1 MNRSTLSSSKNRISI
16 PISKAI
22 DGFMKFKVAEGL
34 SKRTIDSYEFYL
46 NQWME
51 HVGDQDVAKVT
62 ASDLTN
68 YIAWMRTEYKPR
80 RWNGNKD
87 PLSAKSLR
95 NVYIA
100 LRSFYTWLHK
110 EFKIPSPFV
119 DITPPKFPKH
129 IIQTFS
135 KEDIEKLIKACVYSR
150 EAQTED
156 RKAFVMRR
164 PSANRDQAIVL
175 TLLDTGLRATELC
188 SLTVEDVDLKT
199 GKVNIRHGVSGGAKG
214 GKGRVTYLG
223 KVARKAVWRYLAT
236 REDGDDPKAPLF
248 ISAGDRPFNRNSL
261 RILIRRL
268 GERADLPHVHPH
280 KFRHTFAIT
289 YLRSGGDVFTLQSL
303 LGHGSLDMVRHY
315 AQIAEVDVENAHRKA
330 SPVDNWRL

>member
-1 MNRSTLSSSKNRISI
+1 MNRSTLSSSNKKFTLS
-16 PISKAI
+16 ISKAI
-22 DGFMKFKVAEGL
+22 DGFLKFKVAEGL
-34 SKRTIDSYEFYL
+34 SQRTVDSYEYYL
-46 NQWME
+46 NQWMN
-51 HVGDQDVAKVT
+51 HIGDQDVAKIIS
-62 ASDLTN
+62 SDLTN
-68 YIAWMRTEYKPR
+68 YLAWMRTEYKPK
-80 RWNGNKD
+80 RWNGNED

-100 LRSFYTWLHK
+100 LRAFYTWLNK
-110 EFKIPSPFV
+110 EFNLPNPAKEIN
-119 DITPPKFPKH
+119 PPKFPQH
-129 IIQTFS
+129 VIQTFS
-135 KEDIEKLIKACVYSR
+135 KEDIEKLIKACIYSR
-150 EAQTED
+150 EAQTEQ
-156 RKAFVMRR
+156 RHKFVMRR

-199 GKVNIRHGVSGGAKG
+199 GKVNVRHGVGGGAKG

-236 REDGDDPKAPLF
+236 REDGSDPKAPLF
-248 ISAGDRPFNRNSL
+248 ISAGDRPFNRDSL

-268 GERADLPHVHPH
+268 GERAQITHVHPH

>member
-1 MNRSTLSSSKNRISI
+1 MYSGFSFPKGTQSRTRRTAVEFFSESADFSTRLCAFGVNRSTLSSPARGASQSKNRISI

-135 KEDIEKLIKACVYSR
+135 KEDIENLIKACVYSR
-150 EAQTED
+150 EAQTDD

-175 TLLDTGLRATELC
+175 LLLDTGLRATGLC

-199 GKVNIRHGVSGGAKG
+199 GKVNIRHGVSEGGAKG
-214 GKGRVTYLG
+214 GRGHTVFIG
-223 KVARKAVWRYLAT
+223 KSTRRAACRYST
-236 REDGDDPKAPLF
+236 DGN
-248 ISAGDRPFNRNSL
+248 G
-261 RILIRRL
+261 
-268 GERADLPHVHPH
+268 
-280 KFRHTFAIT
+280 
-289 YLRSGGDVFTLQSL
+289 
-303 LGHGSLDMVRHY
+303 
-315 AQIAEVDVENAHRKA
+315 
-330 SPVDNWRL
+330 